1 MPTASRN
8 ERKKRRI
15 RRNLTLMKRMAYQQA
30 TGRLQALGA
39 LFTILSNAGGE
50 IEVSE
55 EQLVNGTN
63 LLKNGRLVVERK
75 DKNVE
80 GSPFVIRIA
89 TADEVQSAS
98 TPAFVPDPSLLIE
111 EDSGGGEDQEQ
122 GAPVHEQLAEGLE
135 PEDPSFTNP
144 IVEA

>member
-1 MPTASRN
+1 MPSASRN
-8 ERKKRRI
+8 ERKKRRV

-75 DKNVE
+75 DKDVE

-98 TPAFVPDPSLLIE
+98 TPAFVPDPSLLVE
-111 EDSGGGEDQEQ
+111 EAQEPIGEGDDRTYVDEITGQ
-122 GAPVHEQLAEGLE
+122 P
-135 PEDPSFTNP
+135 
-144 IVEA
+144 VEAQPEIEVDRLP